1 MIRRHQPD
9 APRPAAPRCS
19 RRRPDAWS
27 AGAGL
32 GPQLTDAQL
41 RQQFRENFLRGCLSG
56 RTQGVH
62 NQNNYGNCYANSYL
76 ARYDGRTLAA
86 ITQLSEQ
93 AGQTGPTLVDLMMSP
108 ERQGCAARS

>member
-1 MIRRHQPD
+1 MLL
-9 APRPAAPRCS
+9 ALLLTAAPAVAQTRGQ
-19 RRRPDAWS
+19 RAPAQ
-27 AGAGL
+27 

-56 RTQGVH
+56 RTQGVR
-62 NQNNYGNCYANSYL
+62 NQNNYCNCYANSYL